1 MCVVK
6 VLTLKRD
13 LNLILGKGGLGLL
26 ADALE
31 PSFGNDIVW
40 TEVLMLSEQALSI
53 RAFNSALITFGV
65 AKQEFLILL
74 IFELGENFMSS
85 LTVKELSFVPSC

>member
-1 MCVVK
+1 M
-6 VLTLKRD
+6 LTLKRD
-13 LNLILGKGGLGLL
+13 LNLILGKGGFGLL
-26 ADALE
+26 ADAFD

-85 LTVKELSFVPSC
+85 LTVKELSFVPSY